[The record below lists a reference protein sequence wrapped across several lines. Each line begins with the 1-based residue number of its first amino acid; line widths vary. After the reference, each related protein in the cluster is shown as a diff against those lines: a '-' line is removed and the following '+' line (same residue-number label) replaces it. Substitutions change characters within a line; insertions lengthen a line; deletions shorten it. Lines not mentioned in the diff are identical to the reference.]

1 MQSSAIDLRPKTW
14 ADVIGQNS
22 VVNGILNKLK
32 TGVPPSF
39 LFVGE
44 PGSGKTTIAELLAR
58 EVNKGTDEEFLD
70 IRRINAADKN
80 GVDDARTLAEE
91 SKYHPTYGKYR
102 VVILDEAH
110 MLTPA
115 AQNTLLIPTETA
127 NGSTLWIFCTTDP
140 HKLLP
145 ALKSR
150 CVTFEMKPFG
160 EAEIWGIVSNAYFKH
175 FASPLD
181 GSTDC
186 MCGTPDPTADKY
198 DGYVGKFVKAVLQNN
213 LTSPRD
219 ILYAW
224 DKYVSGVPLDEAI
237 NPPPEN
243 NPVYTEIAKYAV
255 KGDWV
260 RTKSALQSL
269 KSADVKGLKSVLCWF
284 FKSELL
290 NGSLDSESDAVAEAL
305 IRMGNLSA
313 FEDGVTLAALTGIL
327 YHYARKRGR

>member
-32 TGVPPSF
+32 TGIPPAW

-102 VVILDEAH
+102 VIILDEAH

-127 NGSTLWIFCTTDP
+127 NGSTLWVFCTTDP

-150 CVTFEMKPFG
+150 CVTFEMKPFESQQVFDLVHAAVKAG
-160 EAEIWGIVSNAYFKH
+160 VQAK
-175 FASPLD
+175 D
-181 GSTDC
+181 R
-186 MCGTPDPTADKY
+186 K
-198 DGYVGKFVKAVLQNN
+198 DGYANDFIDAIVKNG

>member
-102 VVILDEAH
+102 VIILDEAH

-150 CVTFEMKPFG
+150 CVTFEMKPFTKG
-160 EAEIWGIVSNAYFKH
+160 DIINLVIRAGGNDDLEFTDAIVK
-175 FASPLD
+175 
-181 GSTDC
+181 
-186 MCGTPDPTADKY
+186 
-198 DGYVGKFVKAVLQNN
+198 NN

-313 FEDGVTLAALTGIL
+313 FEDGVNLAALTGIL